1 MSRSNQ
7 EETLVN
13 PAKRWFRWSGKNG
26 SITYYDKEKKEN
38 VPVKMPFTFLLL
50 DELTTIS
57 GYSESEDK
65 GIYSNEVKFTNS
77 EKLNVRCG
85 KNTIEVGL
93 YNDIKDAV
101 KAKGGKYS
109 RSCYIAFKDDNGSL
123 EIGNIL
129 MTGSSL
135 SGGDHKPEGSK
146 DKIKLDGWMD
156 FMNANKKA
164 IYNSAIKMELEPRLC
179 KKGSNPYR
187 IPKFSL
193 VEIGEES
200 NTLATALDNDLQAY
214 LTVYLIESSR
224 KINKVDTVY
233 DFDSDESQEIQEQ
246 MKKERESNKLATTE
260 AVYGSPRT
268 REQFTA
274 DKDEDFLTSFTAVS
288 EDNDLPF

>member
-7 EETLVN
+7 EETSVN
-13 PAKRWFRWSGKNG
+13 PAKRWFRWSGKDG

-57 GYSESEDK
+57 GYSESEEK

-85 KNTIEVGL
+85 KNTMEVGL
-93 YNDIKDAV
+93 YADIKDAV

-109 RSCYIAFKDDNGSL
+109 RSCYIAFKDDSGSL
-123 EIGNIL
+123 EIGNFL

-135 SGGDHKPEGSK
+135 SGGDHKADGAK

-156 FMNANKKA
+156 FMNANKKTVYSNA
-164 IYNSAIKMELEPRLC
+164 VKMEADTRIC
-179 KKGSNPYR
+179 KKGSNAYH

-193 VEIGEES
+193 VNIGEES
-200 NTLATALDNDLQAY
+200 NVLAAALDNDLQAF
-214 LTVYLIESSR
+214 LAVYL
-224 KINKVDTVY
+224 
-233 DFDSDESQEIQEQ
+233 
-246 MKKERESNKLATTE
+246 KKDNTREETPTTPTAEPSKLANTE

-268 REQFTA
+268 REEITAPSNNFTSGFGA
-274 DKDEDFLTSFTAVS
+274 DNQD
-288 EDNDLPF
+288 DNDNLPF

>member
-7 EETLVN
+7 EETSVN

-26 SITYYDKEKKEN
+26 GITYYDKESKTN

-57 GYSESEDK
+57 GYSEADDK

-93 YNDIKDAV
+93 YADIKDAV

-123 EIGNIL
+123 EIGNFL

-135 SGGDHKPEGSK
+135 SGGDHKPK
-146 DKIKLDGWMD
+146 DAKEKIKLDGWMD

-164 IYNSAIKMELEPRLC
+164 VYSSAVKMELEPRVC
-179 KKGSNPYR
+179 KKGSNDYH

-200 NTLATALDNDLQAY
+200 NTLAAALDNDLQAF
-214 LTVYLIESSR
+214 LAVYL
-224 KINKVDTVY
+224 
-233 DFDSDESQEIQEQ
+233 
-246 MKKERESNKLATTE
+246 KKDNTKEETPTTPTAEPNKLANTE

-268 REQFTA
+268 REEITAPSNDFTA
-274 DKDEDFLTSFTAVS
+274 GFGNADE
-288 EDNDLPF
+288 EENQELPF

>member
-7 EETLVN
+7 EETSVN
-13 PAKRWFRWSGKNG
+13 PAKRWFRWSGKNS

-50 DELTTIS
+50 DELTSIS

-123 EIGNIL
+123 EIGNFL

-135 SGGDHKPEGSK
+135 SGGDHKADGAK

-156 FMNANKKA
+156 FMNTHKKTV
-164 IYNSAIKMELEPRLC
+164 YNSAVKMELETRVC
-179 KKGSNPYR
+179 KKGSNPYH

-200 NTLATALDNDLQAY
+200 NALAAALDNDLQAF
-214 LTVYLIESSR
+214 LAVYL
-224 KINKVDTVY
+224 
-233 DFDSDESQEIQEQ
+233 
-246 MKKERESNKLATTE
+246 KKDNTKEETPTTPTAEPNKLANTE

-268 REQFTA
+268 REEITAPSNDFTA
-274 DKDEDFLTSFTAVS
+274 GFGAS
-288 EDNDLPF
+288 NDDDGDSLPF